1 MDTPDQSRLRGVAI
15 PADHGGWGLT
25 LEPVVLGLAVAPS
38 IAGAALGV
46 AALAAFL
53 FRTPFKTAAGD
64 YRRHRHLPR
73 TRLAIRAATVYG
85 LILATAVVAAIA
97 TTGNRFWPPL
107 AAAIPLMIVQV
118 GYDARNRS
126 RRLIPEIAGP
136 LAIGSVAAAIAMAG
150 GATTK
155 LALGLWLVVGLR
167 SIASV
172 LLVRAQLRRARQHP
186 YKPWAVHTADVAVA
200 TVAIFAAAAGVIPW
214 LGAAAIAMLTPFGIW
229 SLRRPAVRAV
239 VVGIQQTL
247 LGTLVVAIT
256 VIGVRAGI

>member
-1 MDTPDQSRLRGVAI
+1 MDTPDQSRLRGVVI

-25 LEPVVLGLAVAPS
+25 LEPVALGLAVAPS
-38 IAGAALGV
+38 IAGAALGI

-64 YRRHRHLPR
+64 YRRHRHLAR

-85 LILATAVVAAIA
+85 LVLAVAVVVAIA

-107 AAAIPLMIVQV
+107 AAAVPLMMLQV

-136 LAIGSVAAAIAMAG
+136 LAIGSVAAAIALAG
-150 GATTK
+150 GAAITV
-155 LALGLWLVVGLR
+155 ALGLWLVSGLR
-167 SIASV
+167 SIASI

-186 YKPWAVHTADVAVA
+186 YKPWMVHTADLVVATAAVA
-200 TVAIFAAAAGVIPW
+200 AAAAGVIPW
-214 LGAAAIAMLTPFGIW
+214 LGAAAIAMLTPFGFW
-229 SLRRPAVRAV
+229 SLQRPAVRAV
-239 VVGIQQTL
+239 VVGIQQTV
-247 LGTLVVAIT
+247 LGAVVVMIT

>member
-1 MDTPDQSRLRGVAI
+1 MDTPEQPRLSGVVI

-64 YRRHRHLPR
+64 YRRQRHLPR
-73 TRLAIRAATVYG
+73 TRLAVRAATVYG
-85 LILATAVVAAIA
+85 LILAAAAVVAII

-107 AAAIPLMIVQV
+107 AAAIPLMMIQV

-126 RRLIPEIAGP
+126 RRLTPEIAGP
-136 LAIGSVAAAIAMAG
+136 LAIGSVAAAIALAG
-150 GATTK
+150 GATTTV
-155 LALGLWLVVGLR
+155 ALGLWLVSGLR
-167 SIASV
+167 SVASV
-172 LLVRAQLRRARQHP
+172 LLVRAQLRRSRQHP
-186 YKPWAVHTADVAVA
+186 YQPWMVHTAGA
-200 TVAIFAAAAGVIPW
+200 TVGTFAIFAAATGVIPW
-214 LGAAAIAMLTPFGIW
+214 LGAAAIALLTPFGIW

-239 VVGIQQTL
+239 VVGVQQTL
-247 LGTLVVAIT
+247 LGALIVAIT